1 MKKFTLTVLISALI
15 LLVLSAPLSPA
26 QAQTQPPTESQIADF
41 LNQHPLLTET
51 AASVLDVQFI
61 GGALVID
68 LSEAVLPEGI
78 YDEAVFTQ
86 LQVDLDLAFG
96 IDQLFET
103 TFKVEGELLEYWGRP
118 VPDFSET
125 FDPPS
130 IRELPGDGPLAG
142 VRIAL
147 NPGHG
152 LYWNESESKWK
163 YQRVVFWDIRE
174 DIVNAQIVNYLQ
186 AELMNQ
192 GATVILV
199 RELDYNA
206 RTGVSGSPAWHEGSR
221 EYGIYLGLPS
231 WVWNGSNTN
240 YNSDIRA
247 RPYMANYYGADLLIN
262 LHNNGWDGSLR
273 GTETYWD
280 HNNHPNSQALATAV
294 HNSIISTMT
303 GEYDSWTNRGIK
315 KSFDAYGEIN
325 YAQMPAALVELAFMD
340 NYEDNQLLQQES
352 FKLLAANAIAQ
363 GICDFL
369 GVTCEESATELPVV
383 LETPALTPSY
393 GSGMC
398 DSGWYR
404 YANQRGQYAYLA
416 LNTAEPAQ
424 STNRAVW
431 TPSLPISGE
440 YTVEVFIPGHNAV
453 NWSCPAKT
461 INWDTNQA
469 AYTVS
474 HANGESNVLVNQA
487 PVSNQ
492 WVNLGIFHF
501 NSETAAS
508 LTLTDLTLETA
519 QTTTVSASA
528 ARFTLVGNAGTL
540 FHDTAWLDSGWI
552 SVQSNAPEEQIRY
565 FLEFHGSCLMDP
577 ILDSD
582 GVEIDIPALVQ
593 AAASTNGISP
603 KVLLAVMQAEQN
615 ALSQCPDAD
624 ALASLM
630 GLSPPSTARAQIALA
645 AEQLGA
651 ALSQLKSSGTTPT
664 GWQTGVAKLT
674 VDGVLV
680 TPSND
685 TVTVL
690 FDFQQLAGEAW
701 GGDAKGDAGVHG
713 IYTAY
718 RDFNLDRPLPLGV
731 FHYFL
736 PNFTR

>member
-174 DIVNAQIVNYLQ
+174 DIVNAEIVNYLQ

-206 RTGVSGSPAWHEGSR
+206 RTGVTGYPAWHEGSR

-262 LHNNGWDGSLR
+262 FHNNGWDGSLR

-280 HNNHPNSQALATAV
+280 HDNHPNSQALATAV

-303 GEYDSWTNRGIK
+303 GEYGSWTNRGIK
-315 KSFDAYGEIN
+315 KSIDAYGEIN

-453 NWSCPAKT
+453 NWNCPAKT
-461 INWDTNQA
+461 IDWDTSQA
-469 AYTVS
+469 VYTVS
-474 HANGESNVLVNQA
+474 HANGESIVLVNQA
-487 PVSNQ
+487 PVTNQ

-501 NSETAAS
+501 DSETAAS
-508 LTLTDLTLETA
+508 LTLTDLTRETA

-552 SVQSNAPEEQIRY
+552 SVQSSAPEEQIRY
-565 FLEFHGSCLMDP
+565 FLEFYGSCLMDP

-593 AAASTNGISP
+593 ATASTNGISP

-615 ALSQCPDAD
+615 ALSQCPNAD

-630 GLSPPSTARAQIALA
+630 GLSPPATARVQIAQA
-645 AEQLGA
+645 AEQLGT
-651 ALSQLKSSGTTPT
+651 ALSQLKSSGTTPN

-680 TPSND
+680 TPAND

-701 GGDAKGDAGVHG
+701 GGDAKSDAGVHG